1 MVPNE
6 QHVRVTID
14 TLLAVPKLKT
24 LVGFYFSGL
33 PKTDFAGHLFDSLPD
48 NPPDR
53 IVASDLVAVTFLDVS
68 FGPRATDRLLN
79 EGFLNPH
86 LAPRK
91 LPTEVDLWS
100 AVDHFDDLYSARN
113 ALKEL
118 DDVGPVKA
126 SKLLARK
133 RPRLAPITDR
143 HVESFFG
150 CQSWEFLEPLA
161 KCLANSPSLVGAIND
176 LDPAHTAPSNA
187 PSTLRLL
194 DVAIWM
200 TRSGSSSAKDARK
213 LAFGRPDSLG

>member
-1 MVPNE
+1 MVPKE
-6 QHVRVTID
+6 QHVRVAID
-14 TLLAVPKLKT
+14 TLLAIPELKT
-24 LVGFYFSGL
+24 LVGHYFADL
-33 PKTDFAGHLFDSLPD
+33 PRTDFAGHLFDSLPD

-68 FGPRATDRLLN
+68 FGPRATARLLN
-79 EGFLNPH
+79 EGSLNPY

-100 AVDHFDDLYSARN
+100 AVDHINDLYIARN
-113 ALKEL
+113 ALTEL
-118 DDVGPVKA
+118 EGVGPVKA

-143 HVESFFG
+143 HVQSFFG

-161 KCLANSPSLVGAIND
+161 KCLANSPRLVGAISD
-176 LDPAHTAPSNA
+176 LRPAHTSPPHA

-194 DVAIWM
+194 DVAVWM